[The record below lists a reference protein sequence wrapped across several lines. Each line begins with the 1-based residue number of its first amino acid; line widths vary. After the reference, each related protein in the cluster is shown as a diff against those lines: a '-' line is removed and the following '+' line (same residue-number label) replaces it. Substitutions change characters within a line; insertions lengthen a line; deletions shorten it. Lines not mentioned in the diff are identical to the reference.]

1 MSKWHEFRQAL
12 RLTTL
17 NFLMCLLMNGFVALP
32 IGIIPVSS
40 ALEACGLQVVQAG
53 SNHSLKFALWHVAAE
68 NGRLLP
74 FVRLHTLSQFWI
86 LVATLAGPAF
96 ALHSIAGQSQV
107 FVYAGRAGICNG
119 ILYAVEF
126 GFKVGGYIRY
136 SSVVERCNDVATSII
151 WLACALRTMLIVFP
165 KLRSSMTYLFAV
177 SMSFPFAALLLV
189 LSHHLFDHHFQTG
202 SLLEKMFIAVVLPGL
217 ADCIFEHVSF
227 VLLRNCTVITPSNT
241 SVALCMSVPKA
252 FCASI
257 ASRFILQTQR
267 TDVALAL
274 EFLSLI
280 SEVRRMSILLSGRT
294 RVQHSQRQV
303 CLLWQR
309 LRKCCSLHESS
320 TSVVPEVDPDT
331 FGNVVPGDAR
341 VGDLEDGEVARAE
354 TSGGELTELNQEQGG
369 TCETGEEEVKGGIGA
384 LENREEANPD
394 IAGDKQ
400 LETKQE
406 QGPQGGRSEA
416 KEEEAT
422 CKGRT
427 LQCFLCLFCPG
438 WSTKRE
444 QEIVDT
450 MHVVATYSNYVE
462 VATHI
467 SVALVH
473 ALITPAQNGEWS
485 LRNMYVVVGIKCTF
499 EFFSDLALCFLS
511 RRSQASDQYEQDS
524 LVVRSTS
531 CILGFKEAIPVA
543 GIVLAFV
550 LHLQISRAVLLCP
563 SRLSE
568 RAGDQLLLTPLV
580 TFQPCD

>member
-294 RVQHSQRQV
+294 RIQHGQRQA
-303 CLLWQR
+303 CLIWQR
-309 LRKCCSLHESS
+309 LRKFCSAHECS
-320 TSVVPEVDPDT
+320 TSVVPDVDPDT
-331 FGNVVPGDAR
+331 FGNVGPGDAR
-341 VGDLEDGEVARAE
+341 IGDLENGEVARAE
-354 TSGGELTELNQEQGG
+354 TS
-369 TCETGEEEVKGGIGA
+369 
-384 LENREEANPD
+384 R
-394 IAGDKQ
+394 
-400 LETKQE
+400 TKQSKTR
-406 QGPQGGRSEA
+406 Q
-416 KEEEAT
+416 
-422 CKGRT
+422 
-427 LQCFLCLFCPG
+427 
-438 WSTKRE
+438 
-444 QEIVDT
+444 
-450 MHVVATYSNYVE
+450 
-462 VATHI
+462 
-467 SVALVH
+467 
-473 ALITPAQNGEWS
+473 
-485 LRNMYVVVGIKCTF
+485 
-499 EFFSDLALCFLS
+499 
-511 RRSQASDQYEQDS
+511 
-524 LVVRSTS
+524 
-531 CILGFKEAIPVA
+531 
-543 GIVLAFV
+543 
-550 LHLQISRAVLLCP
+550 
-563 SRLSE
+563 E
-568 RAGDQLLLTPLV
+568 RAGTRETRQTEAEVSKQQQQQQCKGAVQHLCCVCFVFGT
-580 TFQPCD
+580 